1 MTNFESMDNINTNF
15 VALSEQEL
23 VETDG
28 GFVVATIVVGAAT
41 ITVTG
46 KMVVGGVA
54 AAYATGY
61 AIGRG
66 LGYF

>member
-1 MTNFESMDNINTNF
+1 MTKFESMDNMNTNF
-15 VALSEQEL
+15 VVLSEQEL
-23 VETDG
+23 IETAG
-28 GFVVATIVVGAAT
+28 GI
-41 ITVTG
+41 
-46 KMVVGGVA
+46 A

>member
-15 VALSEQEL
+15 VVLSEQEL

>member
-1 MTNFESMDNINTNF
+1 MTKFESMDNMNTNF

>member
-46 KMVVGGVA
+46 KMFVGGVA

>member
-1 MTNFESMDNINTNF
+1 MTKFESMDNMNTNF

-23 VETDG
+23 IETDG
-28 GFVVATIVVGAAT
+28 GFVVTTIVVGATT

-46 KMVVGGVA
+46 KMLAGGIA
-54 AAYATGY
+54 AAYGVGY

>member
-46 KMVVGGVA
+46 KMVVGGIA

>member
-1 MTNFESMDNINTNF
+1 MTTFESMDNINTNF

-28 GFVVATIVVGAAT
+28 GFVVATIVVGATT

-46 KMVVGGVA
+46 KMIIGGVA
-54 AAYATGY
+54 AAYGAGY

>member
-28 GFVVATIVVGAAT
+28 GYDMWGVG
-41 ITVTG
+41 
-46 KMVVGGVA
+46 VGGENYIIIMA
-54 AAYATGY
+54 
-61 AIGRG
+61 
-66 LGYF
+66 